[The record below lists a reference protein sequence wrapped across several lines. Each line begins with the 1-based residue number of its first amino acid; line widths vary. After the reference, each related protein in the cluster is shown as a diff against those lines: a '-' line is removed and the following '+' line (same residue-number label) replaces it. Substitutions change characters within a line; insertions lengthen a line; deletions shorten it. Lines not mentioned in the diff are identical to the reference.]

1 MIFTIAVD
9 SDIFKMAP
17 YYDDV
22 YNRRQTAMLA
32 LKRKSDGDA
41 WDTNKVNWETLKQ
54 NEPFFMVINSTKS
67 HDSGYACGTNAS
79 CNALRIG
86 RCLNGE
92 PVRGSV

>member
-1 MIFTIAVD
+1 MIFSIAVN

-41 WDTNKVNWETLKQ
+41 WDAFKRRRLDDGSDVIELPVHFNK
-54 NEPFFMVINSTKS
+54 
-67 HDSGYACGTNAS
+67 
-79 CNALRIG
+79 
-86 RCLNGE
+86 
-92 PVRGSV
+92 